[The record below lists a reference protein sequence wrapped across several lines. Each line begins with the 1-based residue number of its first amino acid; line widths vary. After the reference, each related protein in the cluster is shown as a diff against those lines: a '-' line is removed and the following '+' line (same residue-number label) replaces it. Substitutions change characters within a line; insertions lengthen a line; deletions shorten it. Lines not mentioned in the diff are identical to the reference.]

1 MLTIFECA
9 LREKNIL
16 DCKERLM
23 KYLVD
28 KEICYFFAS
37 YNSAFPLALQK
48 FVLSKLNN
56 IIFAVEKPY
65 FSINCQMGKL
75 WVLIKGDMNYLIF
88 ISGFKCLGTVSHQST

>member
-1 MLTIFECA
+1 MCSQGKKYFGLKRKTV
-9 LREKNIL
+9 
-16 DCKERLM
+16 M

-28 KEICYFFAS
+28 KEIRYFFAS